1 MKKLRIS
8 APYLLGMIM
17 LLASCEST
25 DTANVSFVTTYPVI
39 ELEGDEIMVLG
50 LGSDYTEPGA
60 VATVGE
66 EEIALETAGTVD
78 PDTPGVYP
86 VNYTAS
92 NSDGYSRTATRQV
105 VIYDPETDAVD
116 LSGSYIRAATGVTV
130 TVTKIGPS
138 TYHINDAGGLGEIFL
153 DVTFVHTQGDELVVP
168 RQVAPSSGITVSS
181 IPGTGTITDT
191 GFQWQLNASSTYGT
205 ALRVFTKL

>member
-153 DVTFVHTQGDELVVP
+153 DVIFVHTQGDELVVP

>member
-1 MKKLRIS
+1 MKKFLIS
-8 APYLLGMIM
+8 AYAILGMIILM
-17 LLASCEST
+17 GSCEST

-39 ELEGDEIMVLG
+39 ELEGDEIMVVG
-50 LGSDYTEPGA
+50 LGTDYTEPGA
-60 VATVGE
+60 MAKVGE
-66 EEIALETAGTVD
+66 EDVELETAGTVD
-78 PDTPGVYP
+78 SNTPGVYP
-86 VNYTAS
+86 VNYTAT

-105 VIYDPETDAVD
+105 VIYDPATDAVD

-130 TVTKIGPS
+130 TVTKTGPS

-168 RQVAPSSGITVSS
+168 RQLAPSSGITVSS
-181 IPGTGTITDT
+181 IPGTGTITND